1 MSETISLIV
10 AIKGCENIEAD
21 GHIIRIG
28 NGASTDTVRTLA
40 AGKLGLGI
48 ALADIILETT
58 TGEVLTE
65 IERVKLQQVVIINFK
80 EQIKDVIP
88 GPRRL
93 PMVGNLYEMMPD
105 L

>member
-10 AIKGCENIEAD
+10 AIKGCENIESD

-28 NGASTDTVRTLA
+28 NGANTDTVRSLA
-40 AGKLGLGI
+40 AEKLGLGI
-48 ALADIILETT
+48 PLVDIILETSA
-58 TGEVLTE
+58 GEVLTE
-65 IERVKLQQVVIINFK
+65 IDRVKSQQVIIINFK
-80 EQIKDVIP
+80 EQIKDIIP

-93 PMVGNLYEMMPD
+93 PMVGNLYDMIPD

>member
-10 AIKGCENIEAD
+10 ALKGCENIETD

-28 NGASTDTVRTLA
+28 NGANTDTVRRLA
-40 AGKLGLGI
+40 AGKLGIYTPLV
-48 ALADIILETT
+48 DIILETS

-65 IERVKLQQVVIINFK
+65 IDRVRFQQVLLINFP
-80 EQIKDVIP
+80 EQVKDVIP
-88 GPRRL
+88 GPRGL
-93 PMVGNLYEMMPD
+93 PMVGNLYEMLPD